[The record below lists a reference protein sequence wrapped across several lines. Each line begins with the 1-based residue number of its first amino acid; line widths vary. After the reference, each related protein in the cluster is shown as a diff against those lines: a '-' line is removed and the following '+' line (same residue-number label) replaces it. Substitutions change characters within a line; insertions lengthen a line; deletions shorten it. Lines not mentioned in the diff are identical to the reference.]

1 MGVGFI
7 PVETTCEDQI
17 STTPLPPLKKSKD
30 TGKFVLL
37 WKQEVSSYDEVG
49 LDWVSI
55 PYSFHMARL
64 CDVGAEASVLY
75 YEMYS
80 RHVNE
85 LVLNL
90 SKATGDLQKPVQVHT
105 ASLIMAVTYGHT
117 DLGAQD
123 PFLAC
128 AQELLDIAR
137 HLLSPERAAMF
148 AAFPFLKRLP
158 VWCFHGA
165 YALMGCSRELCHQLL
180 DEPFNEVKAQMANG
194 TTSQSLVAD
203 FLSQADNDADKDM
216 MKAVALMGCIGGIDT
231 STSTLQVFLMAMLL
245 YPDVQARARGS
256 VMCLDDN

>member
-1 MGVGFI
+1 
-7 PVETTCEDQI
+7 
-17 STTPLPPLKKSKD
+17 
-30 TGKFVLL
+30 
-37 WKQEVSSYDEVG
+37 
-49 LDWVSI
+49 
-55 PYSFHMARL
+55 
-64 CDVGAEASVLY
+64 
-75 YEMYS
+75 
-80 RHVNE
+80 
-85 LVLNL
+85 
-90 SKATGDLQKPVQVHT
+90 
-105 ASLIMAVTYGHT
+105 MAVTYGHT

-216 MKAVALMGCIGGIDT
+216 MKAVALMGCIDMASQGHRHIYIHIAGILDGHV
-231 STSTLQVFLMAMLL
+231 TLSRRPSQGSWFS
-245 YPDVQARARGS
+245 DVP
-256 VMCLDDN
+256 

>member
-1 MGVGFI
+1 
-7 PVETTCEDQI
+7 
-17 STTPLPPLKKSKD
+17 
-30 TGKFVLL
+30 
-37 WKQEVSSYDEVG
+37 
-49 LDWVSI
+49 
-55 PYSFHMARL
+55 
-64 CDVGAEASVLY
+64 
-75 YEMYS
+75 
-80 RHVNE
+80 
-85 LVLNL
+85 
-90 SKATGDLQKPVQVHT
+90 
-105 ASLIMAVTYGHT
+105 MAVTYGHT

-148 AAFPFLKRLP
+148 AAFPFFKRLP

-256 VMCLDDN
+256 VMCLDVCANIIFSCSLTRAGALDDILMRLSGHWFAENSLWNDHDSIDCASIYATPHMTDADTCLIRNIHVQQVYLHDHFRFQANLQLIPPAPYWPSPNIHCRPRLH